1 MSQRHALIIDDNT
14 KNVNV
19 LANILA
25 DENVSN
31 TQITNPKQLDSAI
44 QHLNGVDV
52 VFLDLEMPGLSGY
65 DILEILHADARF
77 QGVPIVAY
85 TVHVS
90 EMNHASQQGFHS
102 FIGKPIDPDRFPE
115 QLARIFNG
123 ERVWEVA

>member
-1 MSQRHALIIDDNT
+1 MQRHALIIDDNT
-14 KNVNV
+14 KNLNV
-19 LANILA
+19 LANVLA

-31 TQITNPKQLDSAI
+31 TQVTNPKLLNNALQHVDS
-44 QHLNGVDV
+44 VDV

-65 DILEILHADARF
+65 DILEMLHADARF

-90 EMNHASQQGFHS
+90 EMNNASQHGFHS

-115 QLARIFNG
+115 QLARIFSG